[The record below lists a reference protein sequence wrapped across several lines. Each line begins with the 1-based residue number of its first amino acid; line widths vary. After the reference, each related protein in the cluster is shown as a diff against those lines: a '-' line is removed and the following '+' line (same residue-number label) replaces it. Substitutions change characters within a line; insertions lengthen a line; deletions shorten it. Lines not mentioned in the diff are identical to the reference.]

1 MGLWTFYFLGKAY
14 LHYRGYIRFDF
25 LLNLIFALF
34 IIIPLPQKF
43 PARHFLR
50 GVRFFISL
58 MVALLLLW
66 QETWFPPLLRT
77 VRLLSE
83 TGGVSPAYI
92 ARFLKDSV
100 NILEG
105 GVLAILLAACLFL
118 NRRMVLT
125 PFAFAAILSV
135 PLLAAK
141 NNTGNMGDYLEQFSN
156 AESKRVV
163 HFEAPGGGAPDFDV
177 IILHICS
184 LAWDDL
190 RAVGLDK
197 DNFLRSFD
205 LIFTDFNTVSS
216 YTNPSAI
223 RLLRANCGQVR
234 HKELYG
240 ATRKECYVFDTF
252 RGLGYQT
259 YAAIDNDAPSY
270 RFVEDIMAHANADRP
285 IEIKD
290 LPVRQ
295 YDFDNS
301 PIYDDLAILNRWW
314 EMRRHSAAARAMLYA
329 DITTMHGGAHWAD
342 DPQWWKKERK
352 VLYREFGQR
361 LFANLDAFFKTLEAT
376 GKNFVVVFV
385 PEHGMALRGSSIQ
398 SPDIREIPLPAIT
411 TAPVG
416 IKLIGE
422 GIPTLP
428 EKQVTVSKPTSYL
441 AISHLLRSFVAAPR
455 FGPNILLSKD
465 VIETIPETRFV
476 AENEMS
482 IVVRKDNDF
491 YYFGKEKK
499 WTKLQESALK

>member
-14 LHYRGYIRFDF
+14 LYYRGYIRFEF

-34 IIIPLPQKF
+34 LVVPLPQKLS
-43 PARHFLR
+43 ARRFL
-50 GVRFFISL
+50 GGLRFFISL
-58 MVALLLLW
+58 VVAFLLLW
-66 QETWFPPLLRT
+66 HETWFPPLLRT

-83 TGGVSPAYI
+83 TGGVSFAYVV
-92 ARFLKDSV
+92 RFLRDSV
-100 NILEG
+100 SILEG
-105 GVLAILLAACLFL
+105 GALALILAVCLFL
-118 NRRMVLT
+118 NKRVVLT
-125 PFAFAAILSV
+125 PLAFAAILSV

-141 NNTGNMGDYLEQFSN
+141 GTMGNIGDYLEQFSD

-163 HFEAPGGGAPDFDV
+163 SFEAPRGTGPEFDV

-190 RAVGLDK
+190 RVVGLDK
-197 DNFLRSFD
+197 DDFLRLFD
-205 LIFTDFNTVSS
+205 LIFTNFNTVSS

-223 RLLRANCGQVR
+223 RLLRANCGQPR

-240 ATRKECYVFDTF
+240 ETRKECYVFDTF

-270 RFVEDIMAHANADRP
+270 RFVEDIMTHAHADRP
-285 IEIKD
+285 MEMKD

-314 EMRRHSAAARAMLYA
+314 DMRQRSSAKRAMLYI

-342 DPQWWKKERK
+342 DPRWWKKERA

-361 LFANLDAFFKTLEAT
+361 LFANLDTFFKTLEAT
-376 GKNFVVVFV
+376 GRNFVVVFV

-422 GIPTLP
+422 GISPLP
-428 EKQVTVSKPTSYL
+428 EQQITVSKPTSYL
-441 AISHLLRSFVAAPR
+441 AISHLLSSFLAAPR
-455 FGPNILLSKD
+455 FGRDIVLSKE
-465 VIETIPETRFV
+465 VIDAIPETRFV
-476 AENEMS
+476 AENEVS
-482 IVVRKDNDF
+482 LVVRKDNDV
-491 YYFGKEKK
+491 YYFGKEKE
-499 WTKLQESALK
+499 WIRLPESALK